1 MRKLFVVLLLIT
13 TPQFVATQ
21 VGAVSAG
28 PCHVQ
33 VFEGK
38 ASLAGTCPDGA
49 KIAVYK
55 YKPGVPFDNG
65 KNFLDTLPQTLFS
78 EGSREA
84 DLPKCGPFQADAFT
98 GDTLP
103 QVTADHQ
110 YKERLIDA
118 VHGDQGTCV
127 DATTTTT
134 SSTTSTTATTLPS
147 TTTPDTVKDTVITR
161 PALANTG
168 SHNGPLSLSGFGLS
182 LMGIGLVVAAD
193 QRKKARSWKEL
204 WSSVD

>member
-21 VGAVSAG
+21 VGAVSGG

-38 ASLAGTCPDGA
+38 ASLAGACPEGA
-49 KIAVYK
+49 KVAVYK
-55 YKPGVPFDNG
+55 YKAGVPFDNG
-65 KNFLDTLPQTLFS
+65 NNFLDTLPQTLFS
-78 EGSREA
+78 EGAREA
-84 DLPKCGPFQADAFT
+84 NLPPCGPFQADAYT

-103 QVTADHQ
+103 QVTVDQQ

-127 DATTTTT
+127 DATSTTT
-134 SSTTSTTATTLPS
+134 SSTTTSTLP
-147 TTTPDTVKDTVITR
+147 TTTSTPDTVKDTVITR
-161 PALANTG
+161 PSLANTG

-182 LMGIGLVVAAD
+182 LMGIGLVVAAE